1 VQEHLKR
8 SGWLNQRNVSIQVL
22 VKRKLLP
29 KVSSVYH
36 KLVQSVAPWVNT
48 CFNRISSREASG
60 QVVVELAMAC
70 SSAGDAFR
78 SLDQKDLVKNTFVL
92 VSGDV
97 VVNMDLA
104 SAYREHLARRLASPA
119 AIMTLARPLSGCPPG
134 MQPYP

>member
-1 VQEHLKR
+1 M
-8 SGWLNQRNVSIQVL
+8 
-22 VKRKLLP
+22 
-29 KVSSVYH
+29 
-36 KLVQSVAPWVNT
+36 
-48 CFNRISSREASG
+48 
-60 QVVVELAMAC
+60 VVELAMAC

-134 MQPYP
+134 MHTCPASTLPLTCPLPPRQAFQPLFAPLPSTA